1 MNIIKIKAL
10 KTEAYITVSLH
21 TERMHVCESVSEGLS
36 EPVGVPQAKKKKKPP
51 KTTGVT
57 SYSKQP

>member
-1 MNIIKIKAL
+1 M
-10 KTEAYITVSLH
+10 
-21 TERMHVCESVSEGLS
+21 CESVSEGLS
-36 EPVGVPQAKKKKKPP
+36 EPVGVPQAKKKKKKKPP